1 MQVNLFNRPLQS
13 LDVQKQND
21 EVHNI
26 SLEEY
31 FNTLYKAQPEL
42 SKIEKEIASLNKQ
55 SPSVETL
62 AILAVETFAMLAAQK
77 KQVVLAMLGGN
88 PEMAIAVLLAQGI
101 EVYGDQLENIQ
112 GWTNGGAA
120 MFNAAMEVMFD
131 SLVASGSTDGYTL
144 EDLFQLAVMDF
155 ISNGYAQTS
164 SSMKSIMGHFLESTG
179 SGSHGY
185 HEGWNGNRF
194 ANECGALFD
203 YMLDNAPEGS
213 LCHDILTY
221 MDDTCGGK
229 RALANQFRNNYDNAG
244 GFVCDGSTYPSGM
257 GLSPMLRFAIMS
269 GYLAA
274 NPDIEQATIEMFL
287 TMSIEDLN
295 TFISDTT
302 TYSSAMDF
310 LFDNDGYPGS
320 NSSGELGWRPVEQ
333 SGHLVID
340 WNGAGLSLTYFENLY
355 TNFPAREL
363 TEEELKVVNRI
374 GDQIQ
379 ILQEALK
386 YWLSIMRDEQL
397 AAARNI

>member
-1 MQVNLFNRPLQS
+1 MINNYIHTSIQGLESV
-13 LDVQKQND
+13 VKQRIPVEAD
-21 EVHNI
+21 LKI
-26 SLEEY
+26 ID
-31 FNTLYKAQPEL
+31 KAQAEL
-42 SKIEKEIASLNKQ
+42 SKIDKKIASLNKQ
-55 SPSVETL
+55 SASVETL
-62 AILAVETFAMLAAQK
+62 AMLAAQQ

-88 PEMAIAVLLAQGI
+88 PEMAIAALLAQGI
-101 EVYGDQLENIQ
+101 EGYGDQLADIQ
-112 GWTNGGAA
+112 AWTNGGAA
-120 MFNAAMEVMFD
+120 MFDAAIKEMFD

-155 ISNGYAQTS
+155 MSHGYSPTS
-164 SSMKSIMGHFLESTG
+164 SMDSIMGHFLESTG

-185 HEGWNGNRF
+185 HEGWDGDKF

-203 YMLDNAPEGS
+203 YMLSNAPEGS

-221 MDDTCGGK
+221 MDGTCGGK
-229 RALANQFRNNYDNAG
+229 SALANQFRNNYDNVG

-320 NSSGELGWRPVEQ
+320 NSAGELGWRPVDQ
-333 SGHLVID
+333 FGHHVID
-340 WNGAGLSLTYFENLY
+340 WNGDGLSLTYFENLY
-355 TNFPAREL
+355 ANFPAREL
-363 TEEELKVVNRI
+363 TKEELKEVNRI

-379 ILQEALK
+379 MLQETLK